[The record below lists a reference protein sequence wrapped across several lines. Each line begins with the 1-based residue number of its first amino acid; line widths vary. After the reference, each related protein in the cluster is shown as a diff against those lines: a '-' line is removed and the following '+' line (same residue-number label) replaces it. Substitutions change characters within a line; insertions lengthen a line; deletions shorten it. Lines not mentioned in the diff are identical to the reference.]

1 MSLKCN
7 SPHTSNITNSG
18 TKKKKISGNDSNSN
32 NNATNATVATNII
45 SSNTSSTPPPQL
57 PPPAIISK
65 TPPPLPQLSEEQK
78 VEIKEAFEL
87 FDTDKDDAL
96 DIHGL
101 KFAMKALGFDEKK
114 PELLK
119 ILRQHDKNEEGVI
132 AFEDFFKVMAER
144 VINRSPIEEIH
155 RAFQLFDDDN
165 TGKISLHNLKRVAKE
180 LGENLDEDELQA
192 MIDEFDLDEDG
203 EINEEEFVK
212 IMTEDT

>member
-1 MSLKCN
+1 MVN
-7 SPHTSNITNSG
+7 G
-18 TKKKKISGNDSNSN
+18 
-32 NNATNATVATNII
+32 
-45 SSNTSSTPPPQL
+45 SSNTSSTPPQL
-57 PPPAIISK
+57 PPPAPTTITSK

-114 PELLK
+114 PELLR

-132 AFEDFFKVMAER
+132 AFEDFFKVSKYLTLLFFVAER
-144 VINRSPIEEIH
+144 VVNRSPIEEIH